1 MHVTGK
7 MICSCLLIITGY
19 FLTGLSAAPAIT
31 LTFKDSVL
39 TEDTVFMLSEIAKI
53 ECDDSRLKTRL
64 QNVVAGSS
72 APAGYSRYLN
82 VDDFLL
88 YRLKPQFGNFQFVV
102 CGSSRVFIRTAS
114 TEKKIEDYMA
124 SIQDY
129 FKKEVLWP
137 QGCWEVIIK
146 EPQRSWKCLPGK
158 VTADVVGFESGYP
171 RGNIQLWLIVKQGQR
186 KLRIPVLC
194 KVKVVVP
201 VLVARKP
208 VIRGQEVTS
217 EDCELKS
224 VDITGFG
231 PQPLFNAS
239 SLAGMRALRT
249 INPGTILHTR
259 LVESLPAVDKGELVE
274 ILVCKGRVKVA
285 VQGIAREA
293 GKIGEKIWVENTNSR
308 KLVQVVVKGK
318 GTVTVAQGGLSI

>member
-1 MHVTGK
+1 MGAAGK
-7 MICSCLLIITGY
+7 IICSCLLIIIGS
-19 FLTGLSAAPAIT
+19 FLTSLSAAPAIT
-31 LTFKDSVL
+31 LTFKDSAL
-39 TEDTVFMLSEIAKI
+39 TKDTIFLLGEIAKI
-53 ECDDSRLKTRL
+53 ECADSGLKSRL
-64 QNVVAGSS
+64 QNMVAGNS

-88 YRLKPQFGNFQFVV
+88 YRIKPQFGNFQFVL
-102 CGSSRVFIRTAS
+102 CGSQRVFIRTAFI
-114 TEKKIEDYMA
+114 EKKIEDYLEL
-124 SIQDY
+124 IQDY

-137 QGCWEVIIK
+137 LGCWEAIIK

-158 VTADVVGFESGYP
+158 TTAEVVGIESGYP
-171 RGNIQLWLIVKQGQR
+171 RGNTQLWLIVEQGQR

-194 KVKVVVP
+194 NVKVVVP
-201 VLVARKP
+201 VLVARRP
-208 VIRGQEVTS
+208 VVRGQEITS

-224 VDITGFG
+224 VNITGFG
-231 PQPLFNAS
+231 PQPLFNDS
-239 SLAGMRALRT
+239 SLIGMRALRT

-259 LVESLPAVDKGELVE
+259 LIEGLPTVDKGEQVE

-285 VQGIAREA
+285 VPGIAREA

-308 KLVQVVVKGK
+308 KLVQVIVKSK